1 MIYTGKIVEIAKVLD
16 GSPVITAVNAA
27 GVVMFPCYL
36 MSSSGGYQA
45 AFSTPPLKKGA
56 IALLIRP
63 DDNAPF
69 YILGGVPAPS
79 DQAAV
84 QLEGAT
90 AGAGVDYEGHA
101 LDETVMRNTNST
113 FTLSP
118 RNNAVLNAPSIKLQ
132 LQGGSLRVSQQGT
145 AENGVL
151 NAQPFID
158 TLFDY
163 LNEIVT
169 RIGVIERAVTALN
182 NTLQEQL
189 TTELAEIAARVSAGT
204 ATPADFERADEI
216 RQLAVDVQTIQ
227 IPVTTANI
235 VQSQAEQSI
244 NNHINI
250 P

>member
-1 MIYTGKIVEIAKVLD
+1 MIYTGQILEVDKVLD
-16 GSPVITAVNAA
+16 GSPVFTVVSAA
-27 GVVMFPCYL
+27 GVVLFPCYM
-36 MSSSGGYQA
+36 MSTGGGYQA
-45 AFSTPPLKKGA
+45 AFSTPPLRKGA
-56 IALLIRP
+56 AVMLAQP
-63 DDNAPF
+63 DENAPF

-113 FTLSP
+113 LTLSP

-132 LQGGSLRVSQQGT
+132 LQGGRLRVSQQGT
-145 AENGVL
+145 AANGVL

-163 LNEIVT
+163 LDEIVT

-182 NTLQEQL
+182 NTLQGQL
-189 TTELAEIAARVSAGT
+189 ATELAEITARVSAGT
-204 ATPADFERADEI
+204 ATPADLERADEI
-216 RQLAVDVQTIQ
+216 RQLAVDVQVIQ
-227 IPVTTANI
+227 APVTPSNV

-244 NNHINI
+244 NEHINI